1 MWNSWTDC
9 LPGRGGRNPWLMG
22 AGIISGWQS
31 LVLARRATELDVSPQ
46 VLLLMLEGPEPSW
59 AELQSMCWTAHS
71 SQGWLSIMPRSLS
84 NTDSQSLYYYY
95 NTLISNQN
103 TKRFDSH
110 PVLLTQQS
118 RPAPPMSQSNNNS
131 YFYHLSKLS
140 AILNTESHKL

>member
-1 MWNSWTDC
+1 MRMWKSWLDYC
-9 LPGRGGRNPWLMG
+9 PGWAGWETLADGSWDNFRLTVVSVGRTGGG
-22 AGIISGWQS
+22 AGRLCPPLWWRRWRDLGWGW
-31 LVLARRATELDVSPQ
+31 R
-46 VLLLMLEGPEPSW
+46 
-59 AELQSMCWTAHS
+59 SMCWTAHR

-103 TKRFDSH
+103 TKRFYSH
-110 PVLLTQQS
+110 LVLLTQQS

-140 AILNTESHKL
+140 AIPNTESHKL